1 VKGHFKVLHPDNDHD
16 LIRQSIKGDL
26 SAFRKLVE
34 RHQHYVYSL
43 AFRSVTRREDAED
56 IVQDTFIKVWLN
68 LKFFDFR
75 GKFTT
80 WVYRIVANLCID
92 RLRSMKRFSSGAA
105 ASDEFNPL
113 WVTGQ
118 DGMKN
123 AEEKDLAEHIKMLA
137 DHLSPKQRMV
147 FILRDLQDLSIEEV
161 SQVMQISEGSVKTNL
176 YHARNAIR
184 LNLYKAEERQHDM
197 Q

>member
-1 VKGHFKVLHPDNDHD
+1 VKGHSKEQYPENDH
-16 LIRQSIKGDL
+16 LLVRQSLGGDL
-26 SAFRKLVE
+26 SAFRTLVE
-34 RHQHYVYSL
+34 RHQPFIYSL
-43 AFRSVTRREDAED
+43 AFRSIPHREEAED

-68 LKFFDFR
+68 LRFFDFR

-92 RLRSMKRFSSGAA
+92 RLRSKNRQTPGTAIR
-105 ASDEFNPL
+105 EENKPL
-113 WVTGQ
+113 WGTGK
-118 DGMKN
+118 DAMKKV
-123 AEEKDLAEHIKMLA
+123 EEQDLAEYIKLLA

-161 SQVMQISEGSVKTNL
+161 CQVLQISEGSVKTNL

-184 LNLYKAEERQHDM
+184 LSLNKTEGEQHEM

>member
-1 VKGHFKVLHPDNDHD
+1 VKGHSNERRPDNDHE
-16 LIRQSIKGDL
+16 LIRQSIRGDL

-34 RHQHYVYSL
+34 RHQSYVYSL
-43 AFRSVTRREDAED
+43 AFRTIAQKEEAED
-56 IVQDTFIKVWLN
+56 IVQDTFIKVWMN
-68 LKFFDFR
+68 LRLFDYR

-92 RLRSMKRFSSGAA
+92 RLRISNRFTSGAA
-105 ASDEFNPL
+105 AKEENNPL
-113 WVTGQ
+113 WTHQQ
-118 DGMKN
+118 DAMKK
-123 AEEKDLAEHIKMLA
+123 AEDKDLAEHIKILA

-184 LNLYKAEERQHDM
+184 LNLIKAEE
-197 Q
+197 

>member
-1 VKGHFKVLHPDNDHD
+1 VKGLSKELHPDDD
-16 LIRQSIKGDL
+16 PVLIRQSIQGDL
-26 SAFRKLVE
+26 SAFRTLVE
-34 RHQHYVYSL
+34 RHQSYVYGL
-43 AFRSVTRREDAED
+43 AFRSVLHREDAED

-68 LKFFDFR
+68 LRYFDFR

-92 RLRSMKRFSSGAA
+92 RLRSTKRFASGIV
-105 ASDEFNPL
+105 ASEESNPL
-113 WVTGQ
+113 WVIRQ
-118 DGMKN
+118 DEMKKV
-123 AEEKDLAEHIKMLA
+123 EEKDLAEHIKILA
-137 DHLSPKQRMV
+137 DQLSPKQRMV
-147 FILRDLQDLSIEEV
+147 FILRDLQDLSVEEV

-184 LNLYKAEERQHDM
+184 LNLIKAEKRQHEM

>member
-1 VKGHFKVLHPDNDHD
+1 VKGHFKELHPDDDND
-16 LIRQSIKGDL
+16 LIRQSIQGDL
-26 SAFRKLVE
+26 SAFRTLVE

-43 AFRSVTRREDAED
+43 AIRSVPHREDAED

-68 LKFFDFR
+68 LRFFDYR

-92 RLRSMKRFSSGAA
+92 RLRSAKRFSTVAA
-105 ASDEFNPL
+105 ASEEINLL
-113 WVTGQ
+113 WINGQ
-118 DGMKN
+118 DEMKKV
-123 AEEKDLAEHIKMLA
+123 EEKDLAGQIKMLA

-161 SQVMQISEGSVKTNL
+161 SQVMKISEGSVKTNL

-184 LNLYKAEERQHDM
+184 LNLIKAEERQHEM

>member
-1 VKGHFKVLHPDNDHD
+1 MKGHFKVLHPDNDHD
-16 LIRQSIKGDL
+16 LIRQSIQGDL
-26 SAFRKLVE
+26 SAFRTLVE

-43 AFRSVTRREDAED
+43 AYRSVPHREDAED

-68 LKFFDFR
+68 LRVFDFR

-92 RLRSMKRFSSGAA
+92 RLRSVKRFSSATA
-105 ASDEFNPL
+105 ASEEINPL
-113 WVTGQ
+113 WVNGQ
-118 DGMKN
+118 DAMKKL
-123 AEEKDLAEHIKMLA
+123 EEKDLAEHIKMLA

-176 YHARNAIR
+176 YYARNAIR
-184 LNLYKAEERQHDM
+184 LNLIKAEERQHEM

>member
-1 VKGHFKVLHPDNDHD
+1 MKGHTKKQYPGDDHE
-16 LIRQSIKGDL
+16 LIRQCIEGDL
-26 SAFRKLVE
+26 TAFRTLVE

-43 AFRSVTRREDAED
+43 AFRSVPRREEAED

-68 LKFFDFR
+68 LRFFDFR

-92 RLRSMKRFSSGAA
+92 RLRSIHRLAPGIVPSEEK
-105 ASDEFNPL
+105 NPL
-113 WVTGQ
+113 WGHHQ
-118 DGMKN
+118 DAMKK

-147 FILRDLQDLSIEEV
+147 FILRDLQDLNVGEV
-161 SQVMQISEGSVKTNL
+161 SQVLQMSEGSVKTNL

-184 LNLYKAEERQHDM
+184 LNLIKAEEGQNEMH
-197 Q
+197 

>member
-1 VKGHFKVLHPDNDHD
+1 VKGHFKEHHPDDDHV
-16 LIRQSIKGDL
+16 LIRKSIGDDL
-26 SAFRKLVE
+26 SAFRTLVE

-43 AFRSVTRREDAED
+43 AFHSIPCREDAED
-56 IVQDTFIKVWLN
+56 IVQETFIKVWLN
-68 LKFFDFR
+68 LRLFDFR

-80 WVYRIVANLCID
+80 WVYRIVVNLCID
-92 RLRSMKRFSSGAA
+92 RLRIKNRIT
-105 ASDEFNPL
+105 SDTSTPEENNPL
-113 WVTGQ
+113 WLSRHDPMDKVEA
-118 DGMKN
+118 KN
-123 AEEKDLAEHIKMLA
+123 LADHIKMLA

-161 SQVMQISEGSVKTNL
+161 SKVLQMSEGSVKTNL

-184 LNLYKAEERQHDM
+184 LNLIKAEGGSYEM

>member
-1 VKGHFKVLHPDNDHD
+1 VKGQSTELYSDDDHV
-16 LIRQSIKGDL
+16 LIRQSIQGDL
-26 SAFRKLVE
+26 SAFRTLVE
-34 RHQHYVYSL
+34 RHQHYIYSL
-43 AFRSVTRREDAED
+43 AFRSVPHREDAED

-68 LKFFDFR
+68 LRYFDFR

-92 RLRSMKRFSSGAA
+92 RLRNTKRFVSGAV
-105 ASDEFNPL
+105 ASEESNPL
-113 WVTGQ
+113 WIIRQ
-118 DGMKN
+118 DAMKK
-123 AEEKDLAEHIKMLA
+123 AEEKDLAEHIKILA

-147 FILRDLQDLSIEEV
+147 FILRDLQDLSVEEV

-176 YHARNAIR
+176 YLARNAIR
-184 LNLYKAEERQHDM
+184 LNLIKAEERQNEM

>member
-1 VKGHFKVLHPDNDHD
+1 VKGHSKEHHPDNDHD
-16 LIRQSIKGDL
+16 LIRQSVQGDL
-26 SAFRKLVE
+26 SAFRTLVE

-43 AFRSVTRREDAED
+43 AFRSVPHREDAED

-68 LKFFDFR
+68 LRFFDFR

-92 RLRSMKRFSSGAA
+92 KLRGTKRFSSGAA
-105 ASDEFNPL
+105 ALEDSNPL
-113 WVTGQ
+113 WVHGQ
-118 DGMKN
+118 DAMKI
-123 AEEKDLAEHIKMLA
+123 AEEKDLAEHIKLLA

-147 FILRDLQDLSIEEV
+147 FLLRDLQDLSIEEV

-184 LNLYKAEERQHDM
+184 LNLIKAEERQHEM

>member
-16 LIRQSIKGDL
+16 LIRQSIQGDL
-26 SAFRKLVE
+26 SAFRMLVE

-43 AFRSVTRREDAED
+43 AFRSVPHREDAED
-56 IVQDTFIKVWLN
+56 IVQDTFVKVWLN

-92 RLRSMKRFSSGAA
+92 RLRSAKRFSVVAA
-105 ASDEFNPL
+105 ASEEINTL
-113 WVTGQ
+113 RINGQ
-118 DGMKN
+118 DEMKKV
-123 AEEKDLAEHIKMLA
+123 EEKDLAGQIKMLA

-161 SQVMQISEGSVKTNL
+161 SQVMKISEGSVKTNL

-184 LNLYKAEERQHDM
+184 LNLIKAEERQHEM

>member
-1 VKGHFKVLHPDNDHD
+1 MKGHFKVLHPDNDHE
-16 LIRQSIKGDL
+16 LIRQSIQGDL
-26 SAFRKLVE
+26 SSFRTLVE

-43 AFRSVTRREDAED
+43 AFRSVLHREDAED

-68 LKFFDFR
+68 LRFFDFR

-92 RLRSMKRFSSGAA
+92 RLRSAKRFSSGAT
-105 ASDEFNPL
+105 ASEAINPL

-123 AEEKDLAEHIKMLA
+123 AEDKDLAEHIKMLA

-147 FILRDLQDLSIEEV
+147 FILRDLQDLSIDEV

-184 LNLYKAEERQHDM
+184 LNLIKAEERQHEM

>member
-1 VKGHFKVLHPDNDHD
+1 VKGQSKEQSPDNDHV
-16 LIRQSIKGDL
+16 LIRQSLQGDL
-26 SAFRKLVE
+26 SAFRTLVE
-34 RHQHYVYSL
+34 RHQSYVYSL
-43 AFRSVTRREDAED
+43 AFRSVPHREDAED
-56 IVQDTFIKVWLN
+56 IVQDAFIKVWLN
-68 LKFFDFR
+68 LRFFDFR

-92 RLRSMKRFSSGAA
+92 KLRSAKRFSSAAA
-105 ASDEFNPL
+105 ASCESNL
-113 WVTGQ
+113 IWVHRQ
-118 DGMKN
+118 DAMKKL
-123 AEEKDLAEHIKMLA
+123 EEKDLAEHIKMLA

-161 SQVMQISEGSVKTNL
+161 CQVMQISEGSVKTNL

-184 LNLYKAEERQHDM
+184 LNLIKTEERQHEM